1 MLPSMGSQRVRHDWA
16 TEQEEDEGHCGTQ
29 PVCPAS
35 QEMLLRMP
43 RVTLRSRCSG
53 HPEAWVRKPRT
64 HGRKVAHS

>member
-43 RVTLRSRCSG
+43 RVTLRSRCSILRPG
-53 HPEAWVRKPRT
+53 
-64 HGRKVAHS
+64 